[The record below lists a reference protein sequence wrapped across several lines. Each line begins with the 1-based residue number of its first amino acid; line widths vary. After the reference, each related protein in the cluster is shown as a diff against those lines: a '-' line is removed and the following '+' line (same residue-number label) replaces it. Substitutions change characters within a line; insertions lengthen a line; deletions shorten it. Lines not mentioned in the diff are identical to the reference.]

1 MNILVVEN
9 ERPAAEKMVKML
21 KKADRS
27 INILGIIETVEEA
40 INRLQVKPDPDLIM
54 MDIQLDDGLCFE
66 IFETISVDIPVIF
79 TTAYDEYTL
88 RAFKVNSVD
97 YLLKPVDE
105 NSLLSALTKFR
116 KLYYDQ
122 KDPFRRDF
130 RQLINEFR
138 NQYKSRFLIK
148 IGEKFK
154 SLMTSEI
161 SHFHINERSVFIT
174 DYSGKDYG
182 IDYSLEQLQDM
193 LDPRK
198 FFRINRE
205 CIVNIDSIA
214 LMYSYSSSRLQL
226 TLKNQQQSDLFV
238 VSRDKVTDFKKWI
251 DR

>member
-1 MNILVVEN
+1 MNVLVIEN
-9 ERPAAEKMVKML
+9 EHPAADKIVRLL
-21 KKADRS
+21 KKIDKS
-27 INILGIIETVEEA
+27 IAVIDVIETVEEA
-40 INRLQVKPDPDLIM
+40 INRLQEKPQPDLIL

-66 IFETISVDIPVIF
+66 IFDTVNVDLPVIF

-88 RAFKVNSVD
+88 RAFKVNSID
-97 YLLKPVDE
+97 YLLKPIDE
-105 NSLLSALTKFR
+105 ESLRSAINKYK
-116 KLYYDQ
+116 KLNAD

-130 RQLINEFR
+130 RQLLHEFR

-148 IGEKFK
+148 IGDKFR
-154 SLMTSEI
+154 SVPSGEI
-161 SHFHINERSVFIT
+161 SHFHICERSVFLN
-174 DYSGKDYG
+174 DYQGKDYG

-205 CIVNIDSIA
+205 CIVNIDSIT

-226 TLKNQQQSDLFV
+226 TLKNKEKSDLFI
-238 VSRDKVTDFKKWI
+238 VSRDKVADFKRWV

>member
-9 ERPAAEKMVKML
+9 ERPAAERMVKML

-27 INILGIIETVEEA
+27 INVLGILETVEEA

-66 IFETISVDIPVIF
+66 IFETINVDIPVIF

-105 NSLLSALTKFR
+105 NALLSALGKFK
-116 KLYYDQ
+116 KLYYDE
-122 KDPFRRDF
+122 KDPFKKDF

-148 IGEKFK
+148 IGEKFR
-154 SLMTSEI
+154 SVVASEI
-161 SHFHINERSVFIT
+161 SHFHINERNLFLT
-174 DYSGKDYG
+174 DYNGKDYG

-198 FFRINRE
+198 FYRINRE

-226 TLKNQQQSDLFV
+226 TLKNQIQSDLFV

>member
-1 MNILVVEN
+1 MNILVIEN

-27 INILGIIETVEEA
+27 INVLGIIETVEEA

-66 IFETISVDIPVIF
+66 IFETISVEIPVIF

-148 IGEKFK
+148 IGEKFR
-154 SLMTSEI
+154 SVITSEI

-198 FFRINRE
+198 FFRISRE
-205 CIVNIDSIA
+205 CIVNIDCIA

-226 TLKNQQQSDLFV
+226 TMKNMERSDLFV

>member
-1 MNILVVEN
+1 MNILIVEN
-9 ERPAAEKMVKML
+9 EIPAAERLIRML
-21 KKADRS
+21 KKTDKS
-27 INILGIIETVEEA
+27 IAVMGIVETVEEA
-40 INRLQVKPDPDLIM
+40 INRLQMKPEPDLIL

-66 IFETISVDIPVIF
+66 IFETINVEIPVIF

-105 NSLLSALTKFR
+105 NALLSALGKFK
-116 KLYYDQ
+116 KLHYDE
-122 KDPFRRDF
+122 KDPFKKDF

-148 IGEKFK
+148 IGEKFR
-154 SLMTSEI
+154 SVPAGEI
-161 SHFHINERSVFIT
+161 SHFYINERSVFLS
-174 DYSGKDYG
+174 DLQGRDYG
-182 IDYSLEQLQDM
+182 VDYSLEQLQSI

-226 TLKNQQQSDLFV
+226 TIKNMDKNDLFI
-238 VSRDKVTDFKKWI
+238 VSRDKVADFKKWI